1 MHISDGILDV
11 ETTIAVSCV
20 SAVLFIY
27 SLKKMKNEDITM
39 IASMAALFFIASF
52 VHIPIGPT
60 QIHLLLIGIIGV
72 FIGSMAFVSI
82 CIALLLQAL
91 LLGYGGLSSLGVNL
105 FLMAMPALLVSLYI
119 KLPFVKKLPDN
130 IKFFSI
136 GFLGIFFAVVFL
148 FSILLLAK
156 EEYKI
161 AAYSI
166 FAANIPAMIL
176 EGLICL
182 FLLKYIKKSMPKL
195 LKDKNL

>member
-1 MHISDGILDV
+1 MHISDGILDL
-11 ETTIAVSCV
+11 ETTLVVSCL
-20 SAVLFIY
+20 SATFFIY

-52 VHIPIGPT
+52 IHIPIGPT

-72 FIGSMAFVSI
+72 FIGQMAFISI
-82 CIALLLQAL
+82 SIALLLQAL
-91 LLGYGGLSSLGVNL
+91 LLGYGGLSSLGVNI
-105 FLMAMPALLVSLYI
+105 FLMAMPAFIVSLYI
-119 KLPFVKKLPDN
+119 KIPMVNKLPDN

-136 GFLGIFFAVVFL
+136 GFIGIFFAVGFL
-148 FSILLLAK
+148 FLILLLAK
-156 EEYKI
+156 EEYRL

-166 FAANIPAMIL
+166 FAANIPAMII

-195 LKDKNL
+195 LKGI